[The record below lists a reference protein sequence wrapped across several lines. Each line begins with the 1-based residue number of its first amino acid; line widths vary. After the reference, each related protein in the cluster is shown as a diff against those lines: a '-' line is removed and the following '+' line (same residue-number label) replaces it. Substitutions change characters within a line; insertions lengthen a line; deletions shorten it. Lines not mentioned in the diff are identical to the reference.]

1 MPEVIAD
8 GETGFLSEVGD
19 VQSMASSVM
28 RLLKDPVLHGR
39 ISRAARASAVNR
51 WNMESMIDRYESYC
65 RRVHSRRERP

>member
-1 MPEVIAD
+1 AD

-19 VQSMASSVM
+19 VQSMARSVL

-39 ISRAARASAVNR
+39 ISRAARASALNR